1 MSIVN
6 VNPNL
11 NSLLSTASPTISIT
25 FSDDLD
31 PNTINKNAISVYN
44 SDTIDFV
51 NFNLVYS
58 NKVITVIITQN
69 LDYNSNYS
77 IMFKGGTKGILQL
90 NPHNAEF
97 DSNYTLT
104 FKTKPN
110 IIINGDIQPDDNE
123 NDNTQEDTNVST
135 GDFKLIDTTPINE
148 SINNDTNQ
156 VVFTF
161 NKNITSYD
169 GIEITADDVVYYPLE
184 EESNIENYDII
195 VEDNT
200 LIIKPKSSF
209 HNKLR
214 FATDYLITINSVVSE
229 DDETINNVVLDF
241 TTVLKPLYVSVK
253 TIRNAFGD
261 LLKGVT
267 DAQLELLIYEASI
280 YAYQWAANRFL
291 LFKPTQA
298 VIQFVFCYVKQLL
311 FDRLFITTGGGVN
324 SNTIIKRKTLA
335 DFTIEYGTD
344 QAKFLTD
351 LLKRINDCVESMGMK
366 LGIDQYTVNDG
377 GIQAT
382 VKSWNDPRKPIYPN
396 PYYSWNRLGYGGRN
410 SFIKRPINYR
420 NARVKPKSKEL
431 TFTRYFGYEV

>member
-6 VNPNL
+6 VNPDL

-31 PNTINKNAISVYN
+31 SNTINKNTISVYN
-44 SDTIDFV
+44 SNTIDFV

-58 NKVITVIITQN
+58 NKVITITITQN
-69 LDYNSNYS
+69 LNYNTNYS
-77 IMFKGGTKGILQL
+77 IMFKSGTKGIMKL
-90 NPHNAEF
+90 NPHVAEF
-97 DSNYTLT
+97 NENNILT

-110 IIINGDIQPDDNE
+110 IIINGNIQPDD
-123 NDNTQEDTNVST
+123 NDNTQEDNDNILP
-135 GDFKLIDTTPINE
+135 GDFKLINTNPVNE
-148 SINNDTNQ
+148 TIKNDTNQ
-156 VVFTF
+156 IVFTF
-161 NKNITSYD
+161 NKNIASYD

-184 EESNIENYDII
+184 EESNINNYDII
-195 VEDNT
+195 AENNT
-200 LIIKPKSSF
+200 LTIKPKSSF

-229 DDETINNVVLDF
+229 DNETISNVTLDF
-241 TTVLKPLYVSVK
+241 TTVLKPLYISVK

-261 LLKGVT
+261 LLKEVT

-280 YAYQWAANRFL
+280 YAYQWAAHRFP
-291 LFKPTQA
+291 LFKPTQT

-396 PYYSWNRLGYGGRN
+396 PYYSWNRLGYGGRS
-410 SFIKRPINYR
+410 SFVKRPINYR
-420 NARVKPKSKEL
+420 NARVKPKSEEL

>member
-6 VNPNL
+6 INPNL

-31 PNTINKNAISVYN
+31 VNTINKNTVSVYK

-51 NFNLVYS
+51 DYNLVYS
-58 NKVITVIITQN
+58 NKVITITITQN
-69 LDYNSNYS
+69 LDYNSDYS
-77 IMFKGGTKGILQL
+77 IMFKSGIKGIMQL
-90 NPHNAEF
+90 NPHIAEF
-97 DSNYTLT
+97 NTNNILT

-110 IIINGDIQPDDNE
+110 IIINGNVQPDN
-123 NDNTQEDTNVST
+123 NDNIQEDNNIST
-135 GDFKLIDTTPINE
+135 GDFKLVSSNPVNE
-148 SINNDTNQ
+148 TINNDTNQ
-156 VVFTF
+156 IVFTF
-161 NKNITSYD
+161 NKNISSYD
-169 GIEITADDVVYYPLE
+169 GVEITADDVVYYPLE
-184 EESNIENYDII
+184 AESEINNYDITI
-195 VEDNT
+195 EDNKI
-200 LIIKPKSSF
+200 IIKPKSSF

-214 FATDYLITINSVVSE
+214 YATDYIITINSVVSE
-229 DDETINNVVLDF
+229 DNETINNVVLDF

-253 TIRNAFGD
+253 KIRNAFGD
-261 LLKGVT
+261 LLKDIS

-280 YAYQWAANRFL
+280 YAYQWAANKFY
-291 LFKPTQA
+291 LFKPTQT

-351 LLKRINDCVESMGMK
+351 LLNRINDCVESMGMK
-366 LGIDQYTVNDG
+366 LGIDQYTINDG

-396 PYYSWNRLGYGGRN
+396 TYYSWNRLGFGGRN
-410 SFIKRPINYR
+410 SFTKRPINYR
-420 NARVKPKSKEL
+420 NARVKPKSEEL